1 MKNQTV
7 VNRYARALLSLG
19 VADGLYDRYGLELK
33 ELADALAALGE
44 EARSLVSPSYPAG
57 VRRKMLSLILTRA
70 ALSPMVTNFVQL
82 LMDKGHLGR
91 LSEVAA
97 TYNALA
103 DAEKGLIRA
112 RLTSASP
119 LSGEE
124 IEAVKTSLRRFSGR
138 QVELTVDQNSDLIGG
153 VVARMGDLIIDGSV
167 RTQISRLAASLENLG

>member
-19 VADGLYDRYGLELK
+19 LADGHYDRYGLELK
-33 ELADALAALGE
+33 ELAEALSSLGE
-44 EARSLVSPSYPAG
+44 EAKALVAPSFPAG
-57 VRRKMLSLILTRA
+57 VRRKMLELILAKA

-91 LSEVAA
+91 LGEMAV

-103 DAEKGLIRA
+103 DAERGLLRA
-112 RLTSASP
+112 RLTSAFP
-119 LSGEE
+119 LNEME
-124 IEAVKTSLRRFSGR
+124 IEAVKTSLSRFSNR
-138 QVELTVDQNSDLIGG
+138 KVELTVDQDPDLIGG

-167 RTQISRLAASLENLG
+167 RTQLSRLAASLESLN